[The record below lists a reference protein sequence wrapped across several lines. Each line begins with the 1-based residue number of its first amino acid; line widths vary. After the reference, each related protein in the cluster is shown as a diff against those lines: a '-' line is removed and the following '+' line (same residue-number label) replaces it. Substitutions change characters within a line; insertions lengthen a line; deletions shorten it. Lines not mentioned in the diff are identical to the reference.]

1 VRVNKQRNENCIRT
15 HESTSLRSKTI
26 YETRTGLFGNKL
38 LTLAGRV
45 KWNLRT
51 SVPAKVFLA
60 LIGPDPEGAVDEQ
73 VCQHGAVTYRDY
85 LLGLVSVSRLEVI
98 EALIVFGQIL
108 VPLLSKPCRTN
119 RLLKIQDWENHLHSS
134 ESYSNQYVECTSNKW
149 CLCLQR
155 QH

>member
-1 VRVNKQRNENCIRT
+1 VRVNKQRKEDCIGT

-26 YETRTGLFGNKL
+26 FETLTGFFGNKL

-51 SVPAKVFLA
+51 SVPAKVFFA
-60 LIGPDPEGAVDEQ
+60 LMGPDPEGAVDEQ
-73 VCQHGAVTYRDY
+73 VCQHGAVTYRNY
-85 LLGLVSVSRLEVI
+85 LLGLVSVSRLEVV
-98 EALIVFGQIL
+98 EVLIIFGQTL
-108 VPLLSKPCRTN
+108 VPLLSKCCRTN

-134 ESYSNQYVECTSNKW
+134 ENYSNQYVECAGDK
-149 CLCLQR
+149 LCFYLQL